1 MTVSTRELTPA
12 ASGTPTISLG
22 VDLYFDFLQRQMSIN
37 RMLAA
42 SATKLVSSLSNAVL
56 NQTALFARQTV
67 ERADPATLVEQATR
81 NLIEQVAEADR
92 PSVPITGSDQQ
103 RVRESVRPAP
113 RRRAGTT
120 MSATRQQ
127 QPPHRLVVDEVFD
140 EIVDFLV
147 AADIAGDRA
156 SAGSVPVS

>member
-67 ERADPATLVEQATR
+67 ERADPATLVEQATG
-81 NLIEQVAEADR
+81 I
-92 PSVPITGSDQQ
+92 
-103 RVRESVRPAP
+103 
-113 RRRAGTT
+113 
-120 MSATRQQ
+120 
-127 QPPHRLVVDEVFD
+127 
-140 EIVDFLV
+140 
-147 AADIAGDRA
+147 
-156 SAGSVPVS
+156 